1 VILQEPLK
9 HIGQLSAIDCA
20 CSKNFTPFACDPCW
34 NAPCTFL
41 CRESFKWTK
50 EIIVNSK
57 TLPVLLAVIFSLS
70 QIPVAMAQ
78 QVSSSDW
85 AAVQQIQTN
94 AKVVVKRKKGDDI
107 KGQMI
112 EANDSTLTI
121 DHNGKP
127 QSIARADIRQ
137 VYVSHGKAEKGKWAA
152 IGAGIGAGAGAGIG
166 AIKYSPDSDDSGIYV
181 VGGLLIGTGVGA
193 VTGLLFGQ
201 SRRERTL
208 VYSVM

>member
-1 VILQEPLK
+1 M
-9 HIGQLSAIDCA
+9 
-20 CSKNFTPFACDPCW
+20 
-34 NAPCTFL
+34 
-41 CRESFKWTK
+41 
-50 EIIVNSK
+50 NSK

-127 QSIARADIRQ
+127 QSVARADIRQ